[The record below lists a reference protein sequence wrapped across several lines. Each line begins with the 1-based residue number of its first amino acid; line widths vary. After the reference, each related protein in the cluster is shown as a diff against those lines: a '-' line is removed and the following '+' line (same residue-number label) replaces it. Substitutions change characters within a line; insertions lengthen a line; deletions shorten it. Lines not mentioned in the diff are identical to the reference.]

1 MFQCLP
7 NYLTFYALLTL
18 DVYQVYE
25 VYKYTLDTLLA
36 LDVYQTSK
44 VYKYTFNTQYTEW
57 TVRFSVNFWNRQLYT
72 FDLRRISDI

>member
-44 VYKYTFNTQYTEW
+44 AYNYT
-57 TVRFSVNFWNRQLYT
+57 LYT
-72 FDLRRISDI
+72 QFTEQTPRC